1 VLDRVEIH
9 NANGTIICTRKSEFE
24 WIMEEPVDQKGK
36 AADIA
41 KLITPL
47 EQARA
52 EQVFDQPAP
61 NIRAMLA
68 KPEFQAV
75 LTDKSAKKLTIQLSK
90 ESDGFVYARTS
101 ESPSIFKLDKQILT
115 QLNLKPSD
123 LILSG
128 TPN

>member
-1 VLDRVEIH
+1 VLDRVEIQD
-9 NANGTIICTRKSEFE
+9 ASGTIICTRKSEFE

-47 EQARA
+47 EEARA

>member
-1 VLDRVEIH
+1 
-9 NANGTIICTRKSEFE
+9 
-24 WIMEEPVDQKGK
+24 MEEPVDQKGK